1 MTGLS
6 ETNKNQQINY
16 SYIIMKAKY
25 IFKGLLAM
33 FLLIVAGCESYN
45 EAVLDDIGANRAFSP
60 IELKAIVRNQT
71 SVELNWTVKDDA
83 DHYVVE
89 FSADDAAF
97 KTIYKTVN
105 VLPAELPITIA
116 LEGETVYSIRVKG
129 VSAAGLADSKW
140 SVVTAKTLTEQILF
154 DIEDIDVEATQATL
168 RWTPNSAVTQIT
180 VAPGGITHTITPTE
194 KIAGVAVVTG
204 LTGETDYTATLFNGT
219 KKRGLRTFKTGID
232 IGTGILVKP
241 TDDLNAAIATAPA
254 GSILVLMPGDYQVFK
269 DEIVLNK
276 AITIRGLRA
285 GDKPLLHVRFTLTAG
300 TGNLSLIDLDV
311 EGKDIGDTSFITVSG
326 ANSTY
331 GDILISGCNIHD
343 YLRALVYANAAASK
357 VNSFTIENSVVKNVN
372 TNAQADFIDFRNTY
386 VANILVKNSTFN
398 SCSTGRDFVRVDAV
412 ASPNGF
418 SGTGLTANV
427 LIDSC
432 TLYNVSNNSTP
443 KRILYVRFASNKS
456 TVKNTLITSTSAIYT
471 NQASTDQPVFNKNYY
486 YQAPGFMDASIVNN
500 KIDASGTTANPQFGD
515 AVNGDFTIGNQ
526 TLKDNAI
533 GDPQWIK

>member
-1 MTGLS
+1 L

-45 EAVLDDIGANRAFSP
+45 EAVLDDIEANRVFSP
-60 IELKAIVRNQT
+60 IELKALVRNQT
-71 SVELNWTVKDDA
+71 SVELNWTVKNDV
-83 DHYVVE
+83 DHYIVE
-89 FSADDAAF
+89 FSADDAEF

-105 VLPAELPITIA
+105 VLPTELPVTVA

-154 DIEDIDVEATQATL
+154 AIEDVDVEATQATL

-180 VAPGGITHTITPTE
+180 VAPGGITHTITPAE

-204 LTGETDYTATLFNGT
+204 LTGETDYTATLLNGT

-232 IGTGILVKP
+232 IGTGVLVKP
-241 TDDLNAAIATAPA
+241 TDDLNAAIAAAPA

-269 DEIVLNK
+269 DEIELNK

-300 TGNLSLIDLDV
+300 TGNVSLIDLDV
-311 EGKDIGDTSFITVSG
+311 NGAAIGDTNFITVSG
-326 ANSTY
+326 TNSTY
-331 GDILISGCNIHD
+331 GDILISGCTIHD
-343 YLRALVYANAAASK
+343 YLRALVYGNAAASK
-357 VNSFTIENSVVKNVN
+357 VTSFTVENTTVKNVN

-386 VANILVKNSTFN
+386 VANIVVKNSTFN
-398 SCSTGRDFVRVDAV
+398 TCSIGRDFVRVDAV

-418 SGTGLTANV
+418 SGTGLTTNV

-456 TVKNTLITSTSAIYT
+456 IVKNTLIASTSAIYT
-471 NQASTDQPVFNKNYY
+471 NQASTDLPTFNKNYY
-486 YQAPGFMDASIVNN
+486 YQAPGFMDASITNN
-500 KIDASGTTANPQFGD
+500 KIDASGTVGNPQFKD
-515 AVNGDFTIGNQ
+515 AANGDFTIGNQ

-533 GDPQWIK
+533 GDPNWIK

>member
-1 MTGLS
+1 MTGFL
-6 ETNKNQQINY
+6 ETNKNQQTNY

-45 EAVLDDIGANRAFSP
+45 EAVLDDIGANRVFSP
-60 IELKAIVRNQT
+60 IELKAVVRNQT
-71 SVELNWTVKDDA
+71 SVELNWTVKNDV

-89 FSADDAAF
+89 FSADDADF

-105 VLPAELPITIA
+105 VLPTELPVTIA

-154 DIEDIDVEATQATL
+154 AVEDVDVEATQVTL

-180 VAPGGITHTITPTE
+180 VAPGGITHTITPAE
-194 KIAGVAVVTG
+194 KTAGVAVVTR
-204 LTGETDYTATLFNGT
+204 LTGETDYTATLLNGT

-232 IGTGILVKP
+232 IGAGILVKP
-241 TDDLNAAIATAPA
+241 TDDLNAAIAAAPA

-311 EGKDIGDTSFITVSG
+311 EGTTIGDTNFITVSG
-326 ANSTY
+326 TNTTY
-331 GDILISGCNIHD
+331 GDILISGCTIHD
-343 YLRALVYANAAASK
+343 YLRALVYGNAATSK
-357 VNSFTIENSVVKNVN
+357 VTSFTVENTTVKNVN
-372 TNAQADFIDFRNTY
+372 TNAKADFIDFRNTY
-386 VANILVKNSTFN
+386 VANIVVKNSTFN
-398 SCSTGRDFVRVDAV
+398 TCSVGRDFVRVDAV

-418 SGTGLTANV
+418 SGTGLTTNV

-443 KRILYVRFASNKS
+443 KRILYLRFASNKS
-456 TVKNTLITSTSAIYT
+456 IVRNTLIASTTAIYT
-471 NQASTDQPVFNKNYY
+471 NQAGTDLPVFNKNYY
-486 YQAPGFMDASIVNN
+486 YQAPGFMDASITNN
-500 KIDASGTTANPQFGD
+500 KIDASGTTANPQFKD
-515 AVNGDFTIGNQ
+515 AANGDFTIGNQ

-533 GDPQWIK
+533 GDPNWIK

>member
-1 MTGLS
+1 
-6 ETNKNQQINY
+6 
-16 SYIIMKAKY
+16 MKAKY

-45 EAVLDDIGANRAFSP
+45 EPVLNDIGANRAFSP

-71 SVELNWTVKDDA
+71 SVELNWTIKDDA
-83 DHYVVE
+83 DHYVIE
-89 FSADDAAF
+89 FSADDTKF
-97 KTIYKTVN
+97 TTIYKTVK
-105 VLPAELPITIA
+105 VLPTELPVTIA

-154 DIEDIDVEATQATL
+154 AVEDIDVEATQVTL
-168 RWTPNSAVTQIT
+168 RWTPNSAVTQISI
-180 VAPGGITHTITPTE
+180 APGGITHTITPAE
-194 KIAGVAVVTG
+194 KLAGVAVVTG
-204 LTGETDYTATLFNGT
+204 LTGETDYTATLLNGT
-219 KKRGLRTFKTGID
+219 KTRGLRTFKTGID

-241 TDDLNAAIATAPA
+241 TDDLNAAITAAPA
-254 GSILVLMPGDYQVFK
+254 GSILVLMPGDYQVYK

-311 EGKDIGDTSFITVSG
+311 EGTTIGDTSFITVSG
-326 ANSTY
+326 TNSTY

-343 YLRALVYANAAASK
+343 YLRALVYGNAAASK
-357 VNSFTIENSVVKNVN
+357 VNSFTIENSTVKNVN

-386 VANILVKNSTFN
+386 VANIVVKTSTFN
-398 SCSTGRDFVRVDAV
+398 SCSIGRDFVRIDAV

-418 SGTGLTANV
+418 SGTGLTTNV

-432 TLYNVSNNSTP
+432 TLYNVSNNATP
-443 KRILYVRFASNKS
+443 RRILYVRFASNKS
-456 TVKNTLITSTSAIYT
+456 AVKNTLITSTSAIYT

-486 YQAPGFMDASIVNN
+486 YQASGFMDSSILNN
-500 KIDASGTTANPQFGD
+500 KIDASGTTANPQFAD
-515 AVNGDFTIGNQ
+515 PVNGDFTIGNQ

-533 GDPQWIK
+533 GDPNWIK